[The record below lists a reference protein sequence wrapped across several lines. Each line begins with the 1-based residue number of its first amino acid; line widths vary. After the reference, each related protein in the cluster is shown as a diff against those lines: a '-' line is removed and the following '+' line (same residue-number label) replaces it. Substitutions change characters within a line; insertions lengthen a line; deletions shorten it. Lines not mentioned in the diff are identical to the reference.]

1 MLTSFDSRLNESARI
16 FDGAGGSFGRASSLD
31 ARQYLESE
39 M

>member
-16 FDGAGGSFGRASSLD
+16 FEEAGGSFGRASISMPD
-31 ARQYLESE
+31 SISRA